1 MTPKVVPIHRGHF
14 YGVPAMM
21 AGTGPD
27 LTMDVK
33 ATATS
38 YATAAAVIGS
48 VAAFAAVSRGPNAFL
63 RGAGAAT
70 LAVGAYGY
78 FNRDDLKHLALVWAA
93 QRGTREI
100 TRQIER
106 LIP

>member
-1 MTPKVVPIHRGHF
+1 
-14 YGVPAMM
+14 M
-21 AGTGPD
+21 AGGSSL

-38 YATAAAVIGS
+38 YATAAAVIGT
-48 VAAFAAVSRGPNAFL
+48 VAAFAAVSRGPNPCL
-63 RGAGAAT
+63 RGVGAAT

-93 QRGTREI
+93 QRGTQEL

-106 LIP
+106 WIP